1 MASKRYTLVFYA
13 AIVVALIATFGVYR
27 VLEATKA
34 SSRVATAPVVVAA
47 AEIQE
52 GRLIDRAAVTVA
64 MWPLPTIPAGAYSSI
79 DSVVNRV
86 ARINVF
92 KGEPLVPG
100 RLAPEGTSAGL
111 EVKITPGKRA
121 YSIRINDVSGIA
133 GMIMPNS
140 RVDILVT
147 LNQAGELKQRMAKI
161 FMSNMRI
168 LAIGPN
174 VQRGADGRPINSH
187 VATLELTPEEVEK
200 LAIAANQGSLS
211 LALRGYGDPDSIT
224 TNGATAADVANM
236 LRESP
241 EYKAPPPLRVSRRPA
256 PPRRGPEVSSSSTA
270 PAPVV
275 VAPPPPPRPDTAK
288 VQIFRGSKVETKKF
302 ETDSAARDSAAR
314 DSSRT
319 P

>member
-1 MASKRYTLVFYA
+1 MAAKRYTLVFYA
-13 AIVVALIATFGVYR
+13 ALVVALIATFGVYR

-47 AEIQE
+47 VEIQE
-52 GRLIDRAAVTVA
+52 GRLIDRASVTVA
-64 MWPLPTIPAGAYSSI
+64 MWPVPTIPAGAYSSI

-140 RVDILVT
+140 RVDILVM

-174 VQRGADGRPINSH
+174 VQRGSDGRPINSH

-200 LAIAANQGSLS
+200 LAAAANNGSIS

-224 TNGATAADVANM
+224 TNGATAADVVTM
-236 LRESP
+236 LRDAP
-241 EYKAPPPLRVSRRPA
+241 EYKAPPPLRVARRPA
-256 PPRRGPEVSSSSTA
+256 TAPRREPQVSSSSTA
-270 PAPVV
+270 PPPPVV
-275 VAPPPPPRPDTAK
+275 VAPPTPKPDTAR

-302 ETDSAARDSAAR
+302 EKDSAIRDTTG
-314 DSSRT
+314 T